1 MTVIRW
7 ILGRIILLMNAIFR
21 PSKRKL
27 SPEQKAA
34 QQSSAGNL
42 ALYQFAA
49 CPFCVKVRRELHRLD
64 LELPLRD
71 AKGSELY
78 RSELEHGGGRIKVPC
93 LRIDEGENSTWL
105 YESND
110 IIEYLRERYP
120 SEVQVAQA

>member
-34 QQSSAGNL
+34 QQSNAENL

-110 IIEYLRERYP
+110 IIEYLRERFP
-120 SEVQVAQA
+120 SEAQVAQA

>member
-1 MTVIRW
+1 MALIRW
-7 ILGRIILLMNAIFR
+7 ILGRIILLLNAIFR
-21 PSKRKL
+21 PSKRPL
-27 SPEQKAA
+27 SPEAKAA
-34 QQSSAGNL
+34 QQAAASNL

-49 CPFCVKVRRELHRLD
+49 CPFCVKVRRELRRLD

-110 IIEYLRERYP
+110 IIEYLRERFP
-120 SEVQVAQA
+120 AEAQESVA